1 MRFQAPRGTEDVLP
15 DLSHIWQWIEHEF
28 RTLTSSYGYRE
39 IRTPVFEDTELF
51 IRTAGETSDVVSKE
65 MYEFKDKGDRSLTLK
80 PESTA
85 PAMRALVEHNLC
97 PQGTTARLCYV
108 SSAHYRYDRP
118 QKGRLREHHQCGI
131 ELVGSPSAAADAEVI
146 EVAVRFLQRLGLKD
160 VTVRL
165 NSIGR
170 DACRQAYRQVL
181 LEHFAPYLA
190 QASDEVR
197 EKAEKNPLRLLDSKD
212 PAAIALLATAPSIL
226 DHLEPESKVRFEELQ
241 ALLTEANI
249 PFVIAPEIVRGL
261 DYYTDTVFEVLS
273 SHLGAQSA
281 MCGGGRYDN
290 LIKELGGAPLPSVG
304 FGMGVERLI
313 LVLESVG
320 LLPTAPR
327 PRVFIAYHGEAH
339 RSDAFR
345 IVRELREVGIVALT
359 DVDARSLK
367 SQLRQADKSGAEFVA
382 VLGEDE
388 VASGTVSL
396 KRMET
401 GEQSLVAQSSLVE
414 AVL

>member
-1 MRFQAPRGTEDVLP
+1 MLP
-15 DLSHIWQWIEHEF
+15 DASHVWQWIEHEF
-28 RTLTSSYGYRE
+28 RALTQAYGYRE

-97 PQGTTARLCYV
+97 PQGTVTRLCYV

-131 ELVGSPSAAADAEVI
+131 ELVGSPSPAADAEVI
-146 EVAVRFLQRLGLKD
+146 EVAVRFLRKLGLSD
-160 VTVRL
+160 VTVRM

-170 DACRQAYRQVL
+170 DECRQRYREVIL
-181 LEHFAPYLA
+181 NHARPYLE
-190 QASDEVR
+190 QASEDIR

-212 PAAIALLATAPSIL
+212 PAAQALMATAPPIL
-226 DHLEPESKVRFEELQ
+226 DYLEEDSKVRFDELQ
-241 ALLTEANI
+241 RLLTDAGI
-249 PFVIAPEIVRGL
+249 PFVVAPEIVRGL
-261 DYYTDTVFEVLS
+261 DYYTETVFEVLS

-281 MCGGGRYDN
+281 VCGGGRYDN

-313 LVLESVG
+313 LVLESLG

-327 PRVFIAYHGEAH
+327 PKVFVAYHGEAL
-339 RSDAFR
+339 RADAFR
-345 IVRELREVGIVALT
+345 IVRDLRASGVVALT

-367 SQLRQADKSGAEFVA
+367 SQLRQADKSGAEYVA

-388 VASGTVSL
+388 VAAGTVSL
-396 KRMET
+396 KNMDS
-401 GEQSLVAQSSLVE
+401 GEQASVPEADLLE

>member
-1 MRFQAPRGTEDVLP
+1 MLP
-15 DLSHIWQWIEHEF
+15 DRAHEWQWIEREF
-28 RTLTSSYGYRE
+28 RALTHAYGYRE

-51 IRTAGETSDVVSKE
+51 IRSAGETSDVVSKE

-97 PQGTTARLCYV
+97 PQGTVTRLCYV

-131 ELVGSPSAAADAEVI
+131 ELVGSPSPAADAEVI
-146 EVAVRFLQRLGLKD
+146 EVAVRFLQRLGLMD

-170 DACRQAYRQVL
+170 DECRQRYREVL
-181 LEHFAPYLA
+181 LEHAKPYLD
-190 QASDEVR
+190 QAAEDVR
-197 EKAEKNPLRLLDSKD
+197 EKAQKNPLRLLDSKD
-212 PAAIALLATAPSIL
+212 PAAQELMATAPSIL
-226 DHLEPESKVRFEELQ
+226 DYLEDDSLARFTELQ
-241 ALLTEANI
+241 ALLSAAEI
-249 PFVIAPEIVRGL
+249 PYVVAPEIVRGL
-261 DYYTDTVFEVLS
+261 DYYTETVFEVLS
-273 SHLGAQSA
+273 SNLGAQSA

-290 LIKELGGAPLPSVG
+290 LIKELGGSALPSVG

-313 LVLESVG
+313 LVLESIG
-320 LLPTAPR
+320 ALPAAPR
-327 PRVFIAYHGEAH
+327 PKVFIAYHGEELRAE
-339 RSDAFR
+339 AFA
-345 IVRELREVGIVALT
+345 IVRQLRAEGIAVVT

-367 SQLRQADKSGAEFVA
+367 SQLRQADKSVAEFVA

-388 VASGTVSL
+388 IASGTVSL
-396 KRMET
+396 KHMDSGDQR
-401 GEQSLVAQSSLVE
+401 S
-414 AVL
+414 VLRNELAGALG

>member
-1 MRFQAPRGTEDVLP
+1 MLP
-15 DLSHIWQWIEHEF
+15 DRSHVWQWIEQEF
-28 RTLTSSYGYRE
+28 RTLTHTYGYRE
-39 IRTPVFEDTELF
+39 IRTPVFEDTDLF

-65 MYEFKDKGDRSLTLK
+65 MYTFTDKGDRSLTLK

-97 PQGTTARLCYV
+97 PQGTVARLAYV

-131 ELVGSPSAAADAEVI
+131 ELVGSPSPAADAEVI
-146 EVAVRFLQRLGLKD
+146 EVAVRFLQRLGLQD

-170 DACRQAYRQVL
+170 EECRVRYRDVL
-181 LEHFAPYLA
+181 LEHAGPYLD
-190 QASDEVR
+190 QAAPDVR

-212 PAAIALLATAPSIL
+212 PAAQALMASAPSIL
-226 DHLEPESKVRFEELQ
+226 DYLEDDSRARFAELQ
-241 ALLTEANI
+241 QLLNDAGI
-249 PFVIAPEIVRGL
+249 AFVIAPEIVRGL
-261 DYYTDTVFEVLS
+261 DYYTETVFEVLS
-273 SHLGAQSA
+273 SNLGAQSA

-290 LIKELGGAPLPSVG
+290 LIKELGGSAIPSVG

-313 LVLESVG
+313 LVLESLG
-320 LLPTAPR
+320 ILPAAPR
-327 PRVFIAYHGEAH
+327 PKVFVAYHGEAL
-339 RSDAFR
+339 RAEAFTV
-345 IVRELREVGIVALT
+345 VRELRGQGIVAST
-359 DVDARSLK
+359 DIDARSLK

-388 VASGTVSL
+388 IAAGTVSL
-396 KRMET
+396 KHMDS
-401 GEQSLVAQSSLVE
+401 GEQKSVE
-414 AVL
+414 RGKLAEALG

>member
-1 MRFQAPRGTEDVLP
+1 MLP
-15 DLSHIWQWIEHEF
+15 DASHIWQWIEHEF
-28 RTLTSSYGYRE
+28 RTLTHAYGYRE

-97 PQGTTARLCYV
+97 PQGTVTRLCYV

-131 ELVGSPSAAADAEVI
+131 ELVGSPSSAADAEVI
-146 EVAVRFLQRLGLKD
+146 EVAVRFLRKLGLTD

-170 DACRQAYRQVL
+170 DECRQRYREVIL
-181 LEHFAPYLA
+181 DHARPYLE
-190 QASDEVR
+190 QASEDIR

-212 PAAIALLATAPSIL
+212 PAAQALMATAPPIL
-226 DHLEPESKVRFEELQ
+226 DYLEEDSKVRFEELQ
-241 ALLTEANI
+241 RLLTDAGI
-249 PFVIAPEIVRGL
+249 PFVVAPEIVRGL
-261 DYYTDTVFEVLS
+261 DYYTETVFEVLS

-281 MCGGGRYDN
+281 VCGGGRYDN

-313 LVLESVG
+313 LVLESLG

-327 PRVFIAYHGEAH
+327 PKVFVAYHGEAL
-339 RSDAFR
+339 RADAFR
-345 IVRELREVGIVALT
+345 IVRDLRSSGVVALT

-367 SQLRQADKSGAEFVA
+367 SQLRQADKSGAEYVA

-388 VASGTVSL
+388 VAAGTVSL
-396 KRMET
+396 KNMDS
-401 GEQSLVAQSSLVE
+401 GEQASVPQADLLE